1 MQGVDVHLLLI
12 ITMYFLFSL
21 IAIVIEINRITTY
34 RVLGIVSLCRLMYV
48 LLVAIVPGFILCA
61 YLVDGTTAELKYENR
76 YIWTFYAG
84 AIATIATYL
93 MFTFGYHIEQKKVPI
108 KNRNYLFN
116 TTLLAS
122 IFVAISVISLF
133 LWASGFGGVSALI
146 FQANSIRA
154 GFVVSSSNVAFF
166 KHFVPLAMLAAFL
179 VFNKLVVTKDAKNN
193 TELICLIVLFVISVI
208 ISVVYILA
216 NDGRMLAGIFI
227 MLFFLLLIK
236 NEYEVKKKSLKK
248 IVFRAVILIAI
259 VVAIILNADNIF
271 RIMREDEILTSTND
285 DTFFQTISGEFSF
298 IVSSLQTAIM
308 KRTDGTASL
317 TILNDVVNGIFA
329 WLPTSLKP
337 IILPDVWDYNTQLI
351 NAGTYGQSPTT
362 IVSQSIYDLGI
373 VGVVVIPTLYGV
385 LVKKIENIL
394 DSYQENPFTTTVYI
408 VLGFYLGKGM
418 VYFSAYNIMMNIFF
432 IVIGSIIFTIFNK
445 VTIGGK

>member
-1 MQGVDVHLLLI
+1 
-12 ITMYFLFSL
+12 
-21 IAIVIEINRITTY
+21 
-34 RVLGIVSLCRLMYV
+34 
-48 LLVAIVPGFILCA
+48 
-61 YLVDGTTAELKYENR
+61 
-76 YIWTFYAG
+76 
-84 AIATIATYL
+84 
-93 MFTFGYHIEQKKVPI
+93 
-108 KNRNYLFN
+108 
-116 TTLLAS
+116 
-122 IFVAISVISLF
+122 
-133 LWASGFGGVSALI
+133 
-146 FQANSIRA
+146 
-154 GFVVSSSNVAFF
+154 
-166 KHFVPLAMLAAFL
+166 MLAAFL

-432 IVIGSIIFTIFNK
+432 IVIGSIIFTVFNK